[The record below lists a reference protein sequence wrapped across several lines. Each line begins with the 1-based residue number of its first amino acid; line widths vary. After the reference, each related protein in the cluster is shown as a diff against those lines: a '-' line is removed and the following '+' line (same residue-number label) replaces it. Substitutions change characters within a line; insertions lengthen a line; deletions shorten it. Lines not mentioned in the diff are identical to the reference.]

1 MLLLMLLVRSRSL
14 FLSRDRDEYS
24 RWRPREIT
32 ENVCFVRGHSNAKS
46 FAISTRDTELFDF
59 ALIVCGLWGFY
70 ITAAVLKI
78 QSRFN
83 S

>member
-14 FLSRDRDEYS
+14 FLSRDPDKYP
-24 RWRPREIT
+24 RPREIT
-32 ENVCFVRGHSNAKS
+32 EKVCFVRRHSNAKS

-59 ALIVCGLWGFY
+59 ALIVCGLWGLY
-70 ITAAVLKI
+70 ITDAVLKI